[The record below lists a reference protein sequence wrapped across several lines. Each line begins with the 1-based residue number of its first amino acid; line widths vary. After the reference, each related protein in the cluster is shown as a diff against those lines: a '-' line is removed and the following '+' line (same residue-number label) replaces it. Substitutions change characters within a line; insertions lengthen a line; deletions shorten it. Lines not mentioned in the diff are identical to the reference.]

1 MHRVEVR
8 PAYYERYNRWMQG
21 KMDGTAWVVSNN
33 YYKSPSGRIVTQW
46 PYGAL
51 VYGVM
56 AKVLGPPSEYGRVAV
71 RQPAPEPV
79 PIG

>member
-1 MHRVEVR
+1 ME
-8 PAYYERYNRWMQG
+8 
-21 KMDGTAWVVSNN
+21 GTAWVVSNN
-33 YYKSPSGRIVTQW
+33 YYKSASGRIVTQW

-56 AKVLGPPSEYGRVAV
+56 TKVLGPPSETGRVAV
-71 RQPAPEPV
+71 RRPAPEPV